1 MRVLPACL
9 AAIAAALA
17 TAALADAQSSGP
29 AAGAT
34 GPTTGTATG
43 TTAATTP
50 QDPGQAFFLS
60 ALQKDTKTIAAI
72 RAALKSG
79 AAVVDPATQY
89 ADLTGD
95 GKQDA
100 IVRVHSAGAAGVI
113 AVYVF
118 ATDGSSK
125 GTLRVLF
132 RSQSLYR
139 ALTEE
144 TDDHQLQIDQP
155 KYAAGD
161 DLCCPGSIT
170 RRRYR
175 FSKKAHSFTRT
186 SLETIK
192 L

>member
-9 AAIAAALA
+9 AATAAVLA
-17 TAALADAQSSGP
+17 TAALADAQS
-29 AAGAT
+29 AT
-34 GPTTGTATG
+34 TTTTTTAT
-43 TTAATTP
+43 TTASTP
-50 QDPGQAFFLS
+50 QDPGQAFFLD
-60 ALQKDTKTIAAI
+60 ALQKDTKTVAAI
-72 RAALKSG
+72 RTALKSG

-113 AVYVF
+113 AVFVF
-118 ATDGSSK
+118 ATDGAPK
-125 GTLRVLF
+125 GRLRVLF

-139 ALTEE
+139 GLTEE

-161 DLCCPGSIT
+161 DVCCPGAIT
-170 RRRYR
+170 RRRYK
-175 FSKKAHSFTRT
+175 FSKSSRTFRRT